1 MPNRLFTPY
10 FPKSDGPASR
20 LNSASLPPPPEEIG
34 PIFDPVHSSQP
45 LDAYDVDDIHAIYGD
60 ISSQTHDSKRPPS
73 PPQEFN
79 GRYLSPILTK
89 HERLRLT
96 LLWYYTRDIVNDKEF
111 LASLQDKL
119 DLIQQ
124 FMGWEFA
131 IIGLLSEDVFSRLV
145 TAGLPLAMLPRR
157 ESTCS
162 HTVNQP
168 SGSVFM
174 IPDMG
179 NDWRFKHSPHVEEGG
194 LRSYAGTHLR
204 CKADSGD
211 DIALGSLCIASN
223 TPQEELPKEQQ
234 AALIRFADM
243 MSAEIINRSRQSRK
257 QQRMVMSELLG
268 NVQTTATP
276 DTVEASL
283 RDIIVKVYPHVEIF
297 VQQST
302 DHSVRVPG
310 RKEPIHFDDVHDG
323 LWEDS
328 ELIDHIILTQ
338 NHQKL
343 HTDYTVRAI
352 VYACQTQPL
361 TKYLVVT
368 SRELQYVF
376 DDVDA
381 WFIERCALVLRNT
394 VQEGRLREAL
404 EAKDRFLRGITHQL
418 RTPIHGVLGSVDLL
432 AEELASRNLLD
443 DGPLVDSS
451 YGALTASSFLR
462 TIRDSGRELMSTVN
476 NMLKLNRWAESGA
489 VVQPASL
496 QTLKQIEADILHDVV
511 STIPERELSQ
521 ISLMFENQLATDD
534 CMIVIDLV
542 LLRECI
548 QPLIINALQF
558 TQKGAVIITIS
569 GSSDYS
575 RIRFDI
581 VDTGCGI
588 RFEDQKRIFEPYE
601 KVDQH
606 TRGAGLGLTLAPKI
620 AHVLN
625 GRVTLVSSEMGLGSH
640 FRAEFLDP
648 GFACPIDRHQF
659 EIPKLE
665 AMPKQFHV
673 IPADKER
680 PDLVL
685 HFASYLTHRGYR
697 DANTPDGSMIII
709 TYTPDLDEFRKLVA
723 TVDPRHV
730 AMTLIPAG
738 AATSLLHGKHEV
750 RFFSGP
756 FLTTRLEEIL
766 EELDTIYKR
775 LNSDPEL
782 GETASGTRDKG
793 SSKCS
798 TDGISLL
805 SPADSQPRAL
815 LVDDN
820 VVNLRI
826 MRMYCEKRKI
836 PYVTATDGQEAIQK
850 FQESIDKNEPAN
862 MILMDLQM
870 PVCDGVDATRKIR
883 ELEEEHIL
891 QPSIIFMVTG
901 QDSAE
906 DKSRSFEAG
915 VSDFYVKPMSI
926 KSLDRGIGEYFPGF
940 PYAFTNGDMKSKK
953 K

>member
-1 MPNRLFTPY
+1 
-10 FPKSDGPASR
+10 
-20 LNSASLPPPPEEIG
+20 
-34 PIFDPVHSSQP
+34 
-45 LDAYDVDDIHAIYGD
+45 
-60 ISSQTHDSKRPPS
+60 
-73 PPQEFN
+73 
-79 GRYLSPILTK
+79 
-89 HERLRLT
+89 
-96 LLWYYTRDIVNDKEF
+96 
-111 LASLQDKL
+111 
-119 DLIQQ
+119 
-124 FMGWEFA
+124 
-131 IIGLLSEDVFSRLV
+131 
-145 TAGLPLAMLPRR
+145 
-157 ESTCS
+157 
-162 HTVNQP
+162 
-168 SGSVFM
+168 M
-174 IPDMG
+174 IPDMS
-179 NDWRFKHSPHVEEGG
+179 NDWRFQYSPHVEEGG
-194 LRSYAGTHLR
+194 LRSYAGTQLR
-204 CKADSGD
+204 CKAESGD
-211 DIALGSLCIASN
+211 DVALGSLCIASN
-223 TPQEELPKEQQ
+223 TPQAELPKEQQ

-257 QQRMVMSELLG
+257 QQRMIMSELLA
-268 NVQTTATP
+268 NVQATATP

-283 RDIIVKVYPHVEIF
+283 RDIIVKVYPHVDIF
-297 VQQST
+297 VQESA

-361 TKYLVVT
+361 TKYLVVA
-368 SRELQYVF
+368 SSQLQYVF

-404 EAKDRFLRGITHQL
+404 DAKERFLRGITHQL

-489 VVQPASL
+489 VVRPASL
-496 QTLKQIEADILHDVV
+496 QTLNQVEADILHDVV

-534 CMIVIDLV
+534 CMIVIDLA

-575 RIRFDI
+575 RIRFDV

-588 RFEDQKRIFEPYE
+588 RPEDQQRIFEPYE

-625 GRVTLVSSEMGLGSH
+625 GQVTLISSEIGLGSH
-640 FRAEFLDP
+640 FRAEFHDP

-659 EIPKLE
+659 QAPKLE
-665 AMPKQFHV
+665 AMPKSFHV

-685 HFASYLTHRGYR
+685 HFASYLTHRGYK
-697 DANTPDGSMIII
+697 DSNTPDGSMILI
-709 TYTPDLDEFRKLVA
+709 TYTPDIDEFRKLVA

-738 AATSLLHGKHEV
+738 AETNQLHGKHEV

-766 EELDTIYKR
+766 KELDDIYKR
-775 LNSDPEL
+775 LNSDSEL
-782 GETASGTRDKG
+782 GETASGTCDKG
-793 SSKCS
+793 SSKRS
-798 TDGISLL
+798 TDGLDSV
-805 SPADSQPRAL
+805 SPADAQPRAL

-850 FQESIDKNEPAN
+850 FQESIDKNELAN

-870 PVCDGVDATRKIR
+870 PICDGVDATRRIR

-906 DKSRSFEAG
+906 DKSRSFAAG
-915 VSDFYVKPMSI
+915 VNDFYVKPMSI
-926 KSLDRGIGEYFPGF
+926 KSLDRGISEYFPGF
-940 PYAFTNGDMKSKK
+940 PYVSLNGDTKSKK